1 VREIRPEDAAAA
13 SDEGQAQ
20 AKLGNFAAARE
31 ALGSSLKLIPGQL
44 PARLLLGRVYLE
56 LKDPKA
62 AEDQFEAATLLDSK
76 NLDAQVG
83 IAQCEIA
90 EGNQA
95 AALDQLKSLSA
106 SHPKDPQILDLLAEA
121 YRSLGK
127 DRDAN
132 QAEARAKLLRRTQ
145 RQ

>member
-1 VREIRPEDAAAA
+1 M
-13 SDEGQAQ
+13 
-20 AKLGNFAAARE
+20 
-31 ALGSSLKLIPGQL
+31 

-76 NLDAQVG
+76 NLDAEVG

-95 AALDQLKSLSA
+95 VALGQLKALSA
-106 SHPKDPQILDLLAEA
+106 SHPKEAQIFDVLAEA

-127 DRDAN
+127 DQDAN
-132 QAEARAKLLRRTQ
+132 QAEAHAKLLRRTQ
-145 RQ
+145 R